1 MERFPCGSQTRPE
14 GGDRLMLTMQ
24 EIKSHYL
31 FTQEDAAALK
41 SLQPLAA
48 AQKERM
54 INEFYDY
61 LLGIPETATFLSAE
75 GVLERLKQSHS
86 EWFLNLFRGVYDN
99 NYLHDLQRIGQVHVR
114 IGLDAH
120 YVNSAMNI
128 VRRFTANMIRENYT
142 DREERRRLIDAVQK
156 ILDLNL
162 DIMTAAYLEEE
173 LRKVFISRRLESQL
187 IKATERFTY
196 GLNLILVLALVG
208 VSLSVV
214 GLFFWDIA
222 HIFSGNAEK
231 GILGALGTLLILWM
245 MIELMDNEIKTLK
258 GGRFNILIFI
268 GVVIVAIIREILIST
283 LQHDPLTTQLF
294 LAGTLLVLGVVYY
307 LVAKSQPVSTSRLG
321 PG

>member
-1 MERFPCGSQTRPE
+1 
-14 GGDRLMLTMQ
+14 MLTMQ

-31 FTQEDAAALK
+31 FTQDDAAALK
-41 SLQPLAA
+41 ALQPLAE

-61 LLGIPETATFLSAE
+61 LLGIPETAAFLSAE

-86 EWFLNLFRGVYDN
+86 GWFLSLFRGVYDN

-128 VRRFTANMIRENYT
+128 VRRFTANMIRENYA

-173 LRKVFISRRLESQL
+173 LRKVFISRRFESKL

>member
-1 MERFPCGSQTRPE
+1 MFN
-14 GGDRLMLTMQ
+14 MQ

-31 FTQEDAAALK
+31 FTQEDATSLK
-41 SLQPLAA
+41 CLLPLAET
-48 AQKERM
+48 QKERM
-54 INEFYDY
+54 INDFYDY

-75 GVLERLKQSHS
+75 GVLKRLKQSHS
-86 EWFLNLFRGVYDN
+86 EWFLNLFSGVYDN

-128 VRRFTANMIRENYT
+128 VRRFTANMIRESYA
-142 DREERRRLIDAVQK
+142 DREERRRLIDAAQK

-173 LRKVFISRRLESQL
+173 LRKVFISRRLESKL
-187 IKATERFTY
+187 ITATERFTY

-222 HIFSGNAEK
+222 HIFSGSAEK

-258 GGRFNILIFI
+258 GGRFNIQIFI

-283 LQHDPLTTQLF
+283 LQHDPLNTQLF